1 MTADDLTWTK
11 AKNALLIG
19 ASGLV
24 VVIALQIMADVSKT
38 RADVAEIKV
47 TLAGQQAK
55 TDAEARAMNDRVS
68 KLERVLE
75 ARR

>member
-1 MTADDLTWTK
+1 MTTDDLTWVK

-38 RADVAEIKV
+38 RADVAEIKIAI
-47 TLAGQQAK
+47 AGQQAK
-55 TDAEARAMNDRVS
+55 TEAEARAMNDRVS
-68 KLERVLE
+68 KLERIIE
-75 ARR
+75 RGK